1 MDMYM
6 TLYLAMFAA
15 FLSIDIGLF
24 DGNGNGDPDGEPEP
38 EPEDP
43 ENPLYIPTDYSRAI
57 DGTEG
62 DDDLTAEE
70 AENLAWFLNGGNDT
84 LDAHLGNDYANGD
97 AGDDRL
103 MMRGGDDIALGGA
116 GNDTIDAGIGFD
128 RVFGGTGD
136 DSLLGNGGDDTL
148 TGEDGADTVLG
159 GTGNDSVL
167 GGAGDDYLSGMGDG
181 LSGPRDADDID
192 GVDTLEGGEGDDT
205 LFLGAGDHGTG
216 GAGADRFQLDHSRP
230 DHDDAITVSDFGAGD
245 TLELHYVPELDG
257 TGTPIAPEVTVTP
270 SEDGT
275 AGIVSFN
282 GQIVANVTGG
292 QALTADQIRL
302 VALEG

>member
-24 DGNGNGDPDGEPEP
+24 DGNGNAGTEPEP
-38 EPEDP
+38 EPADP
-43 ENPLYIPTDYSRAI
+43 ENPLYLPDDYARTI

-62 DDDLTAEE
+62 DDSFTAEE
-70 AENLAWFLNGGNDT
+70 AENLAWFLHGGNDA
-84 LDAHLGNDYANGD
+84 LEAALGSDYANGG

-103 MMRGGDDIALGGA
+103 MMRGGNDIALGGT

-128 RVFGGTGD
+128 RVFGGAGD
-136 DSLLGNGGDDTL
+136 DRLLGNGGDDSL

-167 GGAGDDYLSGMGDG
+167 GGAGDDYLSGMGEG
-181 LSGPRDADDID
+181 LSGGRDEADID
-192 GVDTLEGGEGDDT
+192 GIDTLEGGEGDDT

-230 DHDDAITVSDFGAGD
+230 DHDDAITVNDFGEGD
-245 TLELHYVPELDG
+245 TLELHYEPELDAEG
-257 TGTPIAPEVTVTP
+257 APIAPEITVTP

-282 GQIVANVTGG
+282 GQVVANVAGG
-292 QALTADQIRL
+292 QALTAEQIRL